1 MNNTQLYIN
10 NKLLDVSKG
19 IDTLLD
25 YSIMD
30 IRNIKERSNSASYLI
45 ELQATD
51 EVRRLFGF
59 PDYITSDDAI
69 ELSKDYTARLVDSN
83 TLIVG
88 KIKFYEV
95 EVLGNETTY
104 KFFIVGNNG
113 AWANELSQK
122 DLRALDFWEH
132 SHEWTQAN
140 QEASE
145 YPNAIRP
152 YVYPLINNGKIGAF
166 YVHNIQVASN
176 NDAAFLIKGEV
187 FLSDFTGKT
196 LSFFGFGD
204 DSYNTTTS
212 NFLVENDYNGNGI
225 SRITVYDFD
234 FVGFDEAPY
243 GYIQIVG
250 GNSRVRVTDRYPIV
264 NVVALFQKIFN
275 NIGYHLESD
284 FLDNT
289 LSKKYIA
296 YNQFTGF
303 TGQLK
308 LQDEF
313 KFRVGIDEDKSV
325 TNPTVTTNEYKI
337 ELNDTVYQP
346 NFDKLNVWSE
356 TEFAYEPK
364 IIINQSFYFALRF
377 TVDQSMQLQ
386 FFVVEEDDLGN
397 RFYQNG
403 VGLTTYNTGTHEI
416 ETVTFSNFDV
426 STTSK
431 IYVVVR
437 FFNSDGTVTF
447 LKGNCR
453 FENRINF
460 TPKSEGD
467 FIHLIQ
473 FLPDWT
479 QLDFISAIVRNFE
492 LFVMTDIDRR
502 IVYLGD
508 YDSFI
513 DENNIVDWSDKI
525 DASKPYRFFQIV
537 DDKGIYTH
545 YKYEHDSNDAH
556 LNYLKEIF
564 NADYSSKIVSNSSKF
579 KNNEP
584 DEVYM
589 NFAPTY
595 MDFAS
600 NIGITSLKLPK
611 ISMSEFGDEHSVRI
625 LHYDGLRGGAWL
637 QGSNNRY
644 NLPYAFFFD
653 DLNEN
658 YDSLSLDDN
667 PNCVGLITKH
677 FQQLINEQSGRNLI
691 SAYLNLSSYDLAG
704 FNSINDLKK
713 DFRSLF
719 KLRFRNEL
727 IICRINKIIKYDPN
741 SINSTEV
748 EFVKWLVKRHLPTY
762 DIPVL
767 YFHNIQTSY
776 NPTLNQV
783 TVSVDCTNKGTV
795 TDDVGVYITISGI
808 QQIVSQQIVGG
819 QTSTLSTVIQL
830 TKFVVPGTSDVVY
843 FGLDFYKKHY
853 FQY

>member
-1 MNNTQLYIN
+1 MDNTRLYIN
-10 NKLLDVSKG
+10 NQLLEVSKN
-19 IDTLLD
+19 IETLLD

-30 IRNIKERSNSASYLI
+30 IRNTNERSNSVSYLI
-45 ELQATD
+45 ELEATD
-51 EVRRLFGF
+51 QVRLIFGF

-69 ELSKDYTARLVDSN
+69 ELSKNYTARLIDSN
-83 TLIVG
+83 SLIVG
-88 KIKFYEV
+88 KVKFYEV
-95 EVLGNETTY
+95 EFLGNRTIY

-113 AWANELSQK
+113 AWANEISQK

-132 SHEWTQAN
+132 SHQWTQAN

-145 YPNAIRP
+145 YPNAVRP
-152 YVYPLINNGKIGAF
+152 YVYPLINSGKMGVF
-166 YVHNIQVASN
+166 YVHKVQLGPGSKA
-176 NDAAFLIKGEV
+176 DFLIKGQV
-187 FLSDFTGKT
+187 FVSDFAGKNIT
-196 LSFFGFGD
+196 LFGFEEE
-204 DSYNTTTS
+204 S
-212 NFLVENDYNGNGI
+212 YNGNGNNLGNY
-225 SRITVYDFD
+225 TVIDDYNGTGVAKIECNHID
-234 FVGFDEAPY
+234 FVKDSY
-243 GYIQIVG
+243 GYIAITG
-250 GNSRVRVTDRYPIV
+250 GNSRVRVTDRYPII
-264 NVVALFQKIFN
+264 NVAALFQKIFN
-275 NIGYHLESD
+275 DIGYRLESE

-313 KFRVGIDEDKSV
+313 KFRAGIDQDTTV
-325 TNPTVTTNEYKI
+325 NNPTAITAEYTI
-337 ELNDTVYQP
+337 NFNDTFYEP
-346 NFDKLNVWSE
+346 NFDKLNMFNLSNS
-356 TEFAYEPK
+356 AYEPK
-364 IIINQSFYFALRF
+364 IVINQSFYFALRF
-377 TVDQSMQLQ
+377 TVNKSMQLQ
-386 FFVVEEDDLGN
+386 FFVVEEDELGN
-397 RFYQNG
+397 KSYQNG
-403 VGLTTYNTGTHEI
+403 VGLATYNIGTHEI
-416 ETVTFSNFDV
+416 ETVTFINFDV
-426 STTSK
+426 PSTSK
-431 IYVVVR
+431 VYVVVR
-437 FFNSDGTVTF
+437 YFNSDGSITF
-447 LKGNCR
+447 LQGNCR

-460 TPKSEGD
+460 TPKSESD
-467 FIHLIQ
+467 HIHLIQ

-492 LFVMTDIDRR
+492 LMVMTDIDRR

-508 YDSFI
+508 FDTFFDSDSI
-513 DENNIVDWSDKI
+513 IDWSDKI
-525 DASKPYRFFQIV
+525 DVSKPYRFFQIV

-545 YKYEHDSNDAH
+545 YKYQHDDNDAK
-556 LNYLKEIF
+556 LKYLQDVF
-564 NADYSSKIVSNSSKF
+564 NADYASKIVTNSSQF

-589 NFAPTY
+589 NFSPTY
-595 MDFAS
+595 MDYAS
-600 NIGITSLKLPK
+600 NIGITGAKLPL
-611 ISMSEFGDEHSVRI
+611 IQMNEFGDEHNVRI
-625 LHYDGLRGGAWL
+625 LHYDGLRGGTWT
-637 QGSNNRY
+637 QGSNNRF
-644 NLPYAFFFD
+644 NFPYAFFFD

-658 YDSLSLDDN
+658 YDSLSLEDN
-667 PNCVGLITKH
+667 PNCVGIITKH
-677 FQQLINEQSGRNLI
+677 FQQLIKEKSGRNLI
-691 SAYLNLSSYDLAG
+691 SAYMNLSSYDLAG
-704 FNSINDLKK
+704 FSLVDDLKK

-741 SINSTEV
+741 SINSTEI